1 MSLLRYRTSETAAIN
16 SSPNSLHINIPVS
29 LSSSSTSSPAS
40 TTSVSYTTS
49 IDSSYPTRKLFPN
62 LSSSSTMAS
71 KQDRLLVNDDGIAS
85 STSAGRITT
94 SLLISAA
101 LGSMGSAQYGYN
113 IGCINLPQK
122 QLKQDFSLHDDPFTM
137 PNAPMIVAL
146 FCIGGWIGSTLT
158 PGIVDKWGRKLFLI
172 QIQWLFVIG
181 GALNIALGYF
191 KDQHA
196 SAAYAT
202 LLVSRVLFGLSSGAA
217 SVAVPMYLGEIAS
230 NDTKGAFGAINQFQI
245 VVWILVGQ
253 ILGLGMSSSSLWPW
267 MFALTGFI
275 AAVLI
280 IISGPLMVESPR
292 WLISKGRVDE
302 ARKALLLCRGY
313 SEMDADAEIAEIEES
328 QAAAA
333 STSSAAPS
341 ALSLLKD
348 PVLRRPLFVA
358 VMLQLSQQFSGINA
372 VFFYS
377 TSFFQAA
384 FPNNSNIGTIGTI
397 IIGAVN
403 VIATAISIPLI
414 ERAGRKP
421 LLLWAIGGML
431 VMALALTGSLI
442 GKEQDPSLA
451 GPLAALSIVFVN
463 LYVCFFEVGLG
474 AIPWSI
480 GGELFPEEP
489 RATAM
494 CKYILI

>member
-1 MSLLRYRTSETAAIN
+1 
-16 SSPNSLHINIPVS
+16 
-29 LSSSSTSSPAS
+29 
-40 TTSVSYTTS
+40 
-49 IDSSYPTRKLFPN
+49 
-62 LSSSSTMAS
+62 MAS
-71 KQDRLLVNDDGIAS
+71 KQDRLLVNDDGSATPS
-85 STSAGRITT
+85 SGRITL
-94 SLLISAA
+94 SLLLSAA

-122 QLKQDFSLHDDPFTM
+122 QIKDEFKLNDDPFTM
-137 PNAPMIVAL
+137 PNTPMIVAL
-146 FCIGGWIGSTLT
+146 FCIGGWIGSALS

-191 KDQHA
+191 KADHPNE
-196 SAAYAT
+196 AYAT

-253 ILGLGMSSSSLWPW
+253 LLGLGMSTETLWPW

-275 AAVLI
+275 GAFLI
-280 IISGPLMVESPR
+280 IVSGPLMVESPR
-292 WLISKGRVDE
+292 WLVSKGRIDE
-302 ARKALLLCRGY
+302 ARKTLLLCRGY
-313 SEMDADAEIAEIEES
+313 DEMDADAEIAEIEES
-328 QAAAA
+328 QAASA
-333 STSSAAPS
+333 STSNAAPS
-341 ALSLLKD
+341 VLSLLQD
-348 PVLRRPLFVA
+348 PVLRQPLFVA
-358 VMLQLSQQFSGINA
+358 IMLQLSQQFSGINA

-377 TSFFQAA
+377 TTFFQSA
-384 FPNNSNIGTIGTI
+384 FPTNASIGTIGTI
-397 IIGAVN
+397 AIGAVN
-403 VIATAISIPLI
+403 VVATGLSIPLI

-442 GKEQDPSLA
+442 GKENDPSLA
-451 GPLAALSIVFVN
+451 KPLAALSIVFVN

-494 CKYILI
+494 CKYLYIYIKREREKGY